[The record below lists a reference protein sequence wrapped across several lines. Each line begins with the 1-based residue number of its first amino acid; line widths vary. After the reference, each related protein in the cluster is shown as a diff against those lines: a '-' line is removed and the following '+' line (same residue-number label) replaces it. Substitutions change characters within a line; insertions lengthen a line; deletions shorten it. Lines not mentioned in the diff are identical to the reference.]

1 MLNFHAYEA
10 AAKLQS
16 AELKPFYDWLK
27 TERVDVLERLSV
39 ARPELVGVLQGE
51 AQRLEKI
58 LDFIDSARAVV
69 ERKQ

>member
-1 MLNFHAYEA
+1 MIDFHAYEA

-16 AELKPFYDWLK
+16 AEMKPFYDWLK
-27 TERVDVLERLSV
+27 TGRVDVLERLSV
-39 ARPELVGVLQGE
+39 ARPETVGILQGE

-69 ERKQ
+69 EKK